1 MQTME
6 LLRGLGFT
14 MYADLSGAVSLQE
27 HPRLIFQ
34 IESLPRVFSSDMEPF
49 DAVYADEIAQS
60 IGSTFALRVCVYV
73 CVCVLTDAKPCVC
86 VQRMFSPSD
95 QSRSRKQSFVVWL

>member
-1 MQTME
+1 MLIADIRQREHREARILFVTARVSLSMQTME

-60 IGSTFALRVCVYV
+60 IGSTFALRVCV
-73 CVCVLTDAKPCVC
+73 CVCACVC
-86 VQRMFSPSD
+86 
-95 QSRSRKQSFVVWL
+95 